1 MNEALEKMGVRFL
14 NNEVPDNWTE
24 ENGAG
29 FLSIKSLSNWII
41 DIKERM
47 LFLANW
53 FEHGN
58 PICFWMSG
66 FFFPQAFITGIK
78 QNFARK

>member
-1 MNEALEKMGVRFL
+1 MSEALEKMGIRFL

-24 ENGAG
+24 ENGYG

-41 DIKERM
+41 DLKERM

-53 FEHGN
+53 FE
-58 PICFWMSG
+58 
-66 FFFPQAFITGIK
+66 
-78 QNFARK
+78 